1 MIKANNVVPDFR
13 LNNFDLIR
21 IVTAFLVLIN
31 HSLAHLK
38 LPVPFLYSIVQQ
50 FQRVPMFFVMSGFL
64 LSASFERNSNLRQYF
79 RNRFMRIYPGLWVCL
94 LVTIILFALIA
105 DVNFY
110 NREFFPWIIAQF
122 GGLIYTPEFM
132 TSFGYGSYNGSLWT
146 IVVELQFYLVL
157 PIIYYLYKKINPVKT
172 THRTFLAL
180 FAAAALV
187 AFMIRIYF
195 PVENS
200 AMAKMLRYS
209 FLPHAYIFMT
219 GILLQRFKV
228 WQWKLVRGKALH
240 WMTVFL
246 LYVYLVPKTDI
257 SIMGSMVL
265 LAFCTISLG
274 YSLPGCAAKLLNG
287 RDISYGVYM
296 YHGMI
301 LTILVDLNITGS
313 VYWLLFVAAA
323 TFAFAWLSY
332 KFIEAPAM
340 AIAKRLNKQPDQNML
355 TPVHNYFMR
364 FKNSLVQLHLQL
376 FTNHKKL
383 NYGKFERLDGRTGGR
398 VLRRKKAQM

>member
-1 MIKANNVVPDFR
+1 MIKANHAVPDFR

-38 LPVPFLYSIVQQ
+38 LPVPLLYTVVQQ

-64 LSASFERNSNLRQYF
+64 LSASFERNSNLTQYF

-94 LVTIILFALIA
+94 LVTVILFALIA

-110 NREFFPWIIAQF
+110 NWQFFPWIVAQF
-122 GGLIYTPEFM
+122 GGVIYTPEFL
-132 TSFGYGSYNGSLWT
+132 TGFGYGSYNGSLWT

-157 PIIYYLYKKINPVKT
+157 PVIYFLYKKVNPA
-172 THRTFLAL
+172 RTSHHAFIAL
-180 FAAAALV
+180 FVLAAIV
-187 AFMIRIYF
+187 AFIIRIYY

-200 AMAKMLRYS
+200 TVSKMLRYS

-228 WQWKLVRGKALH
+228 WRTKLIRGKALH

-265 LAFCTISLG
+265 LAFCTIALG
-274 YSLPGCAAKLLNG
+274 YSLPGFAAKLLNG

-301 LTILVDLNITGS
+301 LAILVDLNVIGN
-313 VYWLLFVAAA
+313 VYWLLFVMAG
-323 TFAFAWLSY
+323 TFALAWLSY
-332 KFIEAPAM
+332 HYVEAPAM
-340 AIAKRLNKQPDQNML
+340 AVAKRLNKQPELNMF
-355 TPVHNYFMR
+355 TPVYNYFTHFR
-364 FKNSLVQLHLQL
+364 NSLVQLQLQL

-383 NYGKFERLDGRTGGR
+383 SYGKFERVDRGARSR
-398 VLRRKKAQM
+398 ILRRKKEQV